1 MYKRYVQGDDNVEK
15 EEGDE
20 NVEAQMWKQTLM
32 KMLKCKIYWMKD

>member
-20 NVEAQMWKQTLM
+20 NVEAQM
-32 KMLKCKIYWMKD
+32 